1 MVIRIRRPILA
12 LFLVL
17 AIMTLV
23 NIAQFSLFPVIKSA
37 VSSQMGRKIPVYSV
51 DVPDKRVSVTLD
63 ATWGAKQ
70 TADLLAVLDKHGV
83 KATFF
88 LAGYWIEEY
97 PDHVRMIASKG
108 HEIGNH
114 TYSHPH
120 LNSLDIESIKKELNR
135 CSDMIENLTGT
146 RPTLFRPPFGEY
158 SNKVIE
164 AAEAC
169 GLETIQW
176 DVDSLDWQNLSASAI
191 QSRVLSRV
199 QPGSIIL
206 FHNNGLHTVEALDA
220 VIRELKS
227 RGYEFVPVSSLLLEG
242 NTYVDHTGRQRLRS
256 SASTAS
262 RSEV

>member
-158 SNKVIE
+158 SNKVVT
-164 AAEAC
+164 AAEKC
-169 GLETIQW
+169 GYKSIQW
-176 DVDSLDWQNLSASAI
+176 SIDSLDWQELGKEPMVK
-191 QSRVLSRV
+191 RVTESLH
-199 QPGSIIL
+199 PGAIIL
-206 FHNNGLHTVEALDA
+206 FHNNGKYTAEALPEIIA
-220 VIRELKS
+220 FVKEQSYKV
-227 RGYEFVPVSSLLLEG
+227 VPVSELLYKENYYIDS
-242 NTYVDHTGRQRLRS
+242 NTGAQIQMPLQD
-256 SASTAS
+256 
-262 RSEV
+262 